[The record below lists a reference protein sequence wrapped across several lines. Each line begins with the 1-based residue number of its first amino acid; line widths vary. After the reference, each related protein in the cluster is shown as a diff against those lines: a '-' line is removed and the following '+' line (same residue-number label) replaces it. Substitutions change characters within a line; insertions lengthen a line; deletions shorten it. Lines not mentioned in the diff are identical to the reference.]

1 MTMIREGDSYSF
13 SYRPGNLSKLDIA
26 SLDAYGKLLL
36 LRSVMTINEVTKSYL
51 IGAEKYLIEP
61 ELIYSVGNSTLAKD
75 LKVMFY
81 PDIRRVSFHQKMM
94 HFTERIRD
102 EHRRNENELLTIFRD
117 IMETADINKGKM
129 FLDKHILR
137 IESRSLSKAG

>member
-1 MTMIREGDSYSF
+1 
-13 SYRPGNLSKLDIA
+13 
-26 SLDAYGKLLL
+26 
-36 LRSVMTINEVTKSYL
+36 
-51 IGAEKYLIEP
+51 
-61 ELIYSVGNSTLAKD
+61 
-75 LKVMFY
+75 
-81 PDIRRVSFHQKMM
+81 MM

-117 IMETADINKGKM
+117 IMETDDINKGKM